1 MDDMQWQV
9 FTSFRNEFKDIIEK
23 WTSFLKNED
32 EFGLL
37 QELQKN
43 AAASDNTPAYP
54 LETPIVYNTA
64 LDTVTKDDE
73 IKLIVVGDNP
83 GKNEQLEKNRKYLV
97 GQSGK
102 IAESFF
108 ARNTELGINFRKN
121 VIILNKTPV
130 HTAKT
135 KELAFL
141 QREEK
146 KLGKN
151 AIVSVLEESQKW
163 MAERTCRLQQELNK
177 TATDNNHCEI
187 WLVGYSEL
195 KPNGIF
201 APYVE
206 KLVQNCTEPEKN
218 PVYVFQHFSMN
229 RFSIDLAD
237 FMKSHTELS
246 LEEAIKALG
255 TKHRHEILGF

>member
-1 MDDMQWQV
+1 MNEKQWQI
-9 FTSFRNEFKDIIEK
+9 FAAFKNDFKERIEK
-23 WTSFLKNED
+23 WTAFLKNQK
-32 EFGLL
+32 EFDLL
-37 QELQKN
+37 QELQKK
-43 AAASDNTPAYP
+43 AADSDNTPVYP

-64 LDTVTKDDE
+64 FDNVTKQDE

-102 IAESFF
+102 IADRFF
-108 ARNTELGINFRKN
+108 SLNAELGVDFRKN
-121 VIILNKTPV
+121 VIILNKTPI

-141 QREEK
+141 QKEEK

-151 AIVSVLEESQKW
+151 AILQVLEESQNW

-177 TATDNNHCEI
+177 SSEGKSLCEI

-195 KPNGIF
+195 KPNCIF
-201 APYVE
+201 SAYVE
-206 KLVQNCTEPEKN
+206 QLKQSCSEPDKN
-218 PVYVFQHFSMN
+218 PIYVYQHFSMN
-229 RFSIDLAD
+229 RFLIDLAD
-237 FMKSHTELS
+237 YRKQHEDLS
-246 LEEAIKALG
+246 LAAALKALG
-255 TKHRHEILGF
+255 TKHRNEILGF

>member
-64 LDTVTKDDE
+64 LDTVTKEDE

-83 GKNEQLEKNRKYLV
+83 GKNEQLAKNRKYLV

-151 AIVSVLEESQKW
+151 AIASVLEESQKW
-163 MAERTCRLQQELNK
+163 MAERTCRLQQALNK
-177 TATDNNHCEI
+177 AAESNDPCEI

-237 FMKSHTELS
+237 FMKSHTNLS

>member
-1 MDDMQWQV
+1 MNEKQWQI
-9 FTSFRNEFKDIIEK
+9 FASFKNDFKERIEK

-37 QELQKN
+37 QELQKK
-43 AAASDNTPAYP
+43 AADSDNTPVYP

-64 LDTVTKDDE
+64 FDNVTREDE

-97 GQSGK
+97 GHSGK
-102 IAESFF
+102 IAERFF
-108 ARNTELGINFRKN
+108 ARNSELCVDFRKN
-121 VIILNKTPV
+121 VIILNKTPI

-141 QREEK
+141 QKEEK

-151 AIVSVLEESQKW
+151 AIFSVMQESQKW

-177 TATDNNHCEI
+177 AAESNDPCEI

-201 APYVE
+201 SAYVE
-206 KLVQNCTEPEKN
+206 QLKQSCSEPDKN
-218 PVYVFQHFSMN
+218 PIYVYQHFSMN
-229 RFSIDLAD
+229 RFLIDLAD
-237 FMKSHTELS
+237 FRKLNGNLS
-246 LEEAIKALG
+246 LDEALKALG
-255 TKHRHEILGF
+255 TKHRNEILGF

>member
-1 MDDMQWQV
+1 MQWQV
-9 FTSFRNEFKDIIEK
+9 FTGFRKEFKDIIEK
-23 WTSFLKNED
+23 WSTFLKNED

-43 AAASDNTPAYP
+43 AADSDNTPAYP

-64 LDTVTKDDE
+64 LDTVTKEDE

-83 GKNEQLEKNRKYLV
+83 GKNEQLEKKRKYLV

-130 HTAKT
+130 HTAKS

-141 QREEK
+141 QKEEK

-151 AIVSVLEESQKW
+151 AI
-163 MAERTCRLQQELNK
+163 
-177 TATDNNHCEI
+177 
-187 WLVGYSEL
+187 G
-195 KPNGIF
+195 
-201 APYVE
+201 
-206 KLVQNCTEPEKN
+206 
-218 PVYVFQHFSMN
+218 
-229 RFSIDLAD
+229 
-237 FMKSHTELS
+237 
-246 LEEAIKALG
+246 
-255 TKHRHEILGF
+255 